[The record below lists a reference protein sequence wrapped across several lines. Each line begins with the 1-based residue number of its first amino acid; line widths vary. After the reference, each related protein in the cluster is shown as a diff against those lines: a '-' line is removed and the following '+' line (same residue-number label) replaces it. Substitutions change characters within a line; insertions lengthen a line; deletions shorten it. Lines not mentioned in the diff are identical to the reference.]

1 MAQAGYTPIQL
12 YYSTTPT
19 NTPSAGNLVD
29 GELAINTADGKLFYK
44 DSGGSVQI
52 IASTAGTAGTVQ
64 SVSVVSANGF
74 AGTVGNP
81 STTPAITLTTTVTG
95 LLKGN
100 GTAISAA
107 VSGTDYAPAT
117 SGTSILYG
125 DGAGGFSSV
134 TIGSGIS
141 FAGGTLSATGSGGTV
156 TSITAGTGLSGGT
169 ITTSGT
175 IAIDSTV
182 VTLTGT
188 QTLTNKRI
196 TQRSLALT
204 STSGA
209 ITPDSDLYDQ
219 VNYSLTGS
227 SSFSNPSGTPTNGQ
241 KLSIRLYAASTQTI
255 SSWSSSS
262 GGYRAIGTTLPTSVP
277 TGKTI
282 YVGCVYNSTD
292 LFWDVVAVATQA

>member
-95 LLKGN
+95 ILQGN
-100 GTAISAA
+100 GTAISAITVGTGLSFSTGTLSNSSPMTYPAGTGIA
-107 VSGTDYAPAT
+107 VVT
-117 SGTSILYG
+117 SGTSW
-125 DGAGGFSSV
+125 
-134 TIGSGIS
+134 
-141 FAGGTLSATGSGGTV
+141 GT
-156 TSITAGTGLSGGT
+156 
-169 ITTSGT
+169 
-175 IAIDSTV
+175 
-182 VTLTGT
+182 TLTAPSGAIVGTTDT
-188 QTLTNKRI
+188 QTLTDKRI
-196 TQRSLALT
+196 NPRSLSLT

-255 SSWSSSS
+255 SSWSSST

-277 TGKTI
+277 AGKTI
-282 YVGCVYNSTD
+282 YVGCVYNATD